1 MNKTSSRVELRWQ
14 LARSRVVSD
23 AERGLLATALRNR
36 LDADGSVVV
45 VASDTRSQWRNR
57 LLAEERLADLV
68 RRALTPRARRIATK
82 PTAAQRERRL
92 RAKQARGERKAA
104 RRVRDDE

>member
-1 MNKTSSRVELRWQ
+1 MEIRWQ

-23 AERGLLATALRNR
+23 AERARLTAALRNR

-92 RAKQARGERKAA
+92 TAKRAHSDRKAA
-104 RRVRDDE
+104 RRVRDDL